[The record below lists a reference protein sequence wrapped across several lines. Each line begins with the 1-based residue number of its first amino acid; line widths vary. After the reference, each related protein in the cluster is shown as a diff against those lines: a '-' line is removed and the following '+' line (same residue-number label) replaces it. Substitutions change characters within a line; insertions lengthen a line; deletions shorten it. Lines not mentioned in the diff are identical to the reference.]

1 MTSEGVERREGFGGP
16 EHGHGGLDA
25 LVIGAGQAGL
35 AAGYHL
41 RRADLSFA
49 ILEAGEEPGGSWPGY
64 YESLTL
70 FSPSRYSGLPG
81 MPFPGPPDRYPTR
94 DEVTVYLRR
103 YAEVFGLPVLTG
115 EPVLRTERAGAGF
128 RVLTAGGEYWAR
140 TLIAATGSFNKPHRP
155 RFPNQGAF
163 RGRILHAAEYR
174 NASPFRGKRVV
185 VVGAGNSAV
194 QIAHELAAVART
206 TLATRAPL
214 RFGPQT
220 ILGRD
225 VHFWLSATGLDRLPL
240 GRYLDVSEP
249 AGVVDNGMYAAA
261 VAAGRPDRRPVFFR
275 FTEEGVVW
283 DDGEEAVDAVVL
295 ATGYRP
301 NLDYLRPLGILRED
315 GRPDQRAGI
324 ARAVPG
330 LYFVGLPFQTSFASA
345 TLRGVGP
352 DAALVVSHA
361 RRFVARR
368 PPATAESPDSFC
380 AKMARAAGLKGGDLI
395 AFGHTHKPW
404 RRVVESVG
412 FVNTGSVG
420 KPKDGD
426 WRAGY
431 ALVKADEE
439 IAEVEFVRVEY
450 DLERATDGIYRSG
463 IRDEFAEQLRAGRT
477 LRPAEPAE
485 VP

>member
-1 MTSEGVERREGFGGP
+1 MAAAEGPRGTASPRVGP
-16 EHGHGGLDA
+16 AVFDA
-25 LVIGAGQAGL
+25 LVVGAGQAGL

-41 RRADLSFA
+41 QRAGLSFA
-49 ILEAGEEPGGSWPGY
+49 ILEAGDKPGGSWPGY

-94 DEVTVYLRR
+94 DEVTAYLRR

-115 EPVLRTERAGAGF
+115 ERVLRAERAGAGF
-128 RVLTAGGEYWAR
+128 RVLTAGGGEYRAR
-140 TLIAATGSFNKPHRP
+140 TLIAATGSFSKPHRP

-174 NASPFRGKRVV
+174 NAEPFRGKRVV

-225 VHFWLSATGLDRLPL
+225 VHFWLSVTGLDRLPL
-240 GRYLDVSEP
+240 GRFLDVSEP
-249 AGVVDNGMYAAA
+249 AGVVDDGMYAAA
-261 VAAGRPDRRPVFFR
+261 VAAGRPDRGPVFSR
-275 FTEEGVVW
+275 FTGEGVVW
-283 DDGEEAVDAVVL
+283 HDGEEEAVDAVVL

-301 NLDYLRPLGILRED
+301 NLDYLRPLGVLRED

-368 PPATAESPDSFC
+368 TPATAESPDSD
-380 AKMARAAGLKGGDLI
+380 A
-395 AFGHTHKPW
+395 
-404 RRVVESVG
+404 
-412 FVNTGSVG
+412 
-420 KPKDGD
+420 
-426 WRAGY
+426 
-431 ALVKADEE
+431 
-439 IAEVEFVRVEY
+439 
-450 DLERATDGIYRSG
+450 
-463 IRDEFAEQLRAGRT
+463 FAEQLRAGRT
-477 LRPAEPAE
+477 PRPAETAE

>member
-41 RRADLSFA
+41 RRAGLFFA

-94 DEVTVYLRR
+94 DEVTAYLRR

-115 EPVLRTERAGAGF
+115 ECVLRAERAGAGF
-128 RVLTAGGEYWAR
+128 RVLAAGGGEYRAR
-140 TLIAATGSFNKPHRP
+140 TLIAATGSFSKPHRP

-174 NASPFRGKRVV
+174 NTEPFRGKRVV

-206 TLATRAPL
+206 TLATRSPL
-214 RFGPQT
+214 RFEPQT

-225 VHFWLSATGLDRLPL
+225 VHFWLSVTGLDRLPL
-240 GRYLDVSEP
+240 GRLFDVSEP
-249 AGVVDNGMYAAA
+249 GAVVDDGTYAAA
-261 VAAGRPDRRPVFFR
+261 VRAGRPDRRPVFSR
-275 FTEEGVVW
+275 FTEAGVAW
-283 DDGEEAVDAVVL
+283 DDGEEEAVDAVVL

-301 NLDYLRPLGILRED
+301 NLDYLRPLGVLRED
-315 GRPDQRAGI
+315 GRPYQRAGI
-324 ARAVPG
+324 ARSVPG

-352 DAALVVSHA
+352 DAALVVTHA
-361 RRFVARR
+361 RRFVAQRTR
-368 PPATAESPDSFC
+368 ATAE
-380 AKMARAAGLKGGDLI
+380 R
-395 AFGHTHKPW
+395 
-404 RRVVESVG
+404 
-412 FVNTGSVG
+412 
-420 KPKDGD
+420 
-426 WRAGY
+426 
-431 ALVKADEE
+431 
-439 IAEVEFVRVEY
+439 
-450 DLERATDGIYRSG
+450 TDP
-463 IRDEFAEQLRAGRT
+463 DEFAERLRVGRT
-477 LRPAEPAE
+477 PRPTEAP
-485 VP
+485 